1 MKVLV
6 VGNGGREHAVC
17 WALSKS
23 NNVSKIYAAPGNG
36 GISDIAQ
43 CVPID
48 PMNFEELIAFSKNV
62 GIDITICPVEV
73 PLAAGIV
80 DAFQEA
86 GLLIFGPNKAA
97 AQIEGSKIFAKNF
110 MKKYNI
116 PTASYE
122 TFVDYESAM
131 VHVMNANFPLVIK
144 ADGLAAGKGVLI
156 CANVESAE
164 RALDSILNKG
174 AFGVAGKSVV
184 IEEYL
189 HGVECSM
196 LCFCDGENILPMTS
210 AKDHKAAFDRDY
222 GPNTGGMGVIS
233 PNPEY
238 TREVSVRAV
247 EEIFKPTMEGFKQEG
262 IDFVGVLFVGLMLT
276 EDGPKVIEYNCRLG
290 DPETQAVLM
299 RLETDFLDCML
310 ACVHKKLDNFKLKWK
325 NSAVCCVVAAS
336 KGYPGEPKTGFEIY
350 GMRDFGRDVK
360 IFHAGTK
367 KDGNTFF
374 TNGGRV
380 LNVVGSG
387 KDLEE
392 ARETAY
398 KAINSIDFMGM
409 HYRKDIGD
417 LTDLDTFAE
426 HLLSVINKKRLA
438 DSVK

>member
-1 MKVLV
+1 MKILV
-6 VGNGGREHAVC
+6 IGGGGREHAVC

-23 NNVSKIYAAPGNG
+23 TNVSKIYAAPGNG

-43 CVPID
+43 CVPIN
-48 PMNFEELIAFSKNV
+48 PMEFQKLVSFAENE
-62 GIDITICPVEV
+62 GIDITICPMDA
-73 PLAAGIV
+73 PLVAGIV
-80 DAFQEA
+80 DAFQEV
-86 GLLIFGPNKAA
+86 GLLIFGPNKHA
-97 AQIEGSKIFAKNF
+97 AQIEGSKSFAKNF
-110 MKKYNI
+110 MEKYNI
-116 PTASYE
+116 PTAKYGVFNDFE
-122 TFVDYESAM
+122 AAM
-131 VHVMNANFPLVIK
+131 LHIMKSDFPVVIK

-156 CANVESAE
+156 CASPESAQE
-164 RALDSILNKG
+164 ALDNILNKQT
-174 AFGVAGKSVV
+174 FGDAGKTVV

-189 HGVECSM
+189 RGVECSM

-233 PNPEY
+233 PNPKY
-238 TREVSVRAV
+238 TREISERVL

-262 IDFVGVLFVGLMLT
+262 INFVGVLFVGLMLT

-299 RLETDFLDCML
+299 RLETDFLDCVM
-310 ACVHKKLDNFKLKWK
+310 ACVNKKLDNFELKWK

-336 KGYPGEPKTGFEIY
+336 KGYPEEPKIGFEIY
-350 GMRDFGRDVK
+350 GLKDFDSDVQ

-367 KDGNTFF
+367 KDDNTFF

-387 KDLEE
+387 KNMEE
-392 ARETAY
+392 ARKNVY
-398 KAINSIDFMGM
+398 KAINNIDFMGM

-417 LTDLDTFAE
+417 LAELDIIT
-426 HLLSVINKKRLA
+426 LKI
-438 DSVK
+438 

>member
-1 MKVLV
+1 MDAPLV
-6 VGNGGREHAVC
+6 
-17 WALSKS
+17 
-23 NNVSKIYAAPGNG
+23 
-36 GISDIAQ
+36 
-43 CVPID
+43 
-48 PMNFEELIAFSKNV
+48 
-62 GIDITICPVEV
+62 
-73 PLAAGIV
+73 AGIV

-86 GLLIFGPNKAA
+86 GLLIFGPNKHA
-97 AQIEGSKIFAKNF
+97 AQIEGSKSFAKDF
-110 MKKYNI
+110 MKKYNV
-116 PTASYE
+116 PTAKYGV
-122 TFVDYESAM
+122 FDDYEAAM
-131 VHVMNANFPLVIK
+131 VHLMKSDFPIVIK

-156 CANVESAE
+156 CANLESAE
-164 RALDSILNKG
+164 HALDSILNKR
-174 AFGVAGKSVV
+174 AFGAAGKTVV

-238 TREVSVRAV
+238 TREVSVRAM

-310 ACVHKKLDNFKLKWK
+310 ACVHKKLDNFNLKWK